1 MSNEELAMSNE
12 DCCLGEMIELRI
24 LDAIRKLL
32 TGRVN
37 EVLGDWQYLIPLFE
51 ISDYQG
57 RAAVVPVIALFSCE
71 RTEKER
77 IIRLAAYSL
86 SITFTLTE
94 TPESELY
101 CYAYAAAVCKALG
114 ENPTLG
120 GIVDGAAVVGKKYT
134 PPKKAY
140 GGNEWEVVI
149 TLRITVEEI
158 G

>member
-1 MSNEELAMSNE
+1 MTDNNVF
-12 DCCLGEMIELRI
+12 IEQQIIEAVRG
-24 LDAIRKLL
+24 LL

-37 EVLGDWQYLIPLFE
+37 EILGRWQFFVPLFE

-57 RAAVVPVIALFSCE
+57 RTAVVPAITLSGCE

-77 IIRLAAYSL
+77 IIRLDAYSMT
-86 SITFTLTE
+86 IAFTLQE

-101 CYAYAAAVCKALG
+101 CYAYASAVCKALG

-120 GIVDGAAVVGKKYT
+120 GIVDRAAVTGKKYA

-140 GGNEWEVVI
+140 GGNEWEVAI
-149 TLRITVEEI
+149 TLRVTVEAMSN
-158 G
+158 

>member
-1 MSNEELAMSNE
+1 MK
-12 DCCLGEMIELRI
+12 DFIEQQI
-24 LDAIRKLL
+24 LEAVRGLL

-37 EVLGDWQYLIPLFE
+37 EILGDWQFLIPLFE
-51 ISDYQG
+51 ISEFQG
-57 RAAVVPVIALFSCE
+57 RSAVVPVINLSSCE

-77 IIRLAAYSL
+77 IIRLDAYSMT
-86 SITFTLTE
+86 ITFTLQE

-101 CYAYAAAVCKALG
+101 CYGYSAAVCKALR

-120 GIVDGAAVVGKKYT
+120 GIADRAVVTGKKYT

-149 TLRITVEEI
+149 SLRITVEGI
-158 G
+158 GNES